1 MYKVDKG
8 LTLGYHHNMNY
19 TTVTLKEA
27 RDNLSELIE
36 RAALTKETFL
46 VTKFGKKKAFIISV
60 DILNNSRK
68 ARINIL
74 KNTFGI
80 WAKRKD
86 MVNSWVD
93 NLRKQENKRHGQI
106 FT

>member
-1 MYKVDKG
+1 
-8 LTLGYHHNMNY
+8 MNY

-86 MVNSWVD
+86 MTNSNSWID
-93 NLRKQENKRHGQI
+93 KLRKKENKRYGQI
-106 FT
+106 FS